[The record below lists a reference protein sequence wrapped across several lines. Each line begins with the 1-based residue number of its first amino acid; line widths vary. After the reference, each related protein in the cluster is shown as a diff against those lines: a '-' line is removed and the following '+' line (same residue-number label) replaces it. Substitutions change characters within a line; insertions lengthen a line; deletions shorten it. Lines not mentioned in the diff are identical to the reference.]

1 MKERTE
7 TVSKDY
13 KVLSKTKC
21 KGDKPAILTVRVH
34 GKSKE

>member
-7 TVSKDY
+7 TISKDY

-21 KGDKPAILTVRVH
+21 KGGTPALLTVRVH
-34 GKSKE
+34 G